1 MACALGSAHV
11 RRLPVK
17 SAPNQSVEIVC
28 RPHEET
34 SVSKKAGIVAVAI
47 TAGML
52 ALSPLAFANDY
63 GRDQDRERGDVGTAS
78 FGSWFASFGSWF
90 DDDDCTSEQT
100 DDGRPP
106 ILPALIPSL
115 TSQEQSGN
123 CVDVPDE
130 AEPPGPTPPPTTT
143 VPPAPVETY
152 TRANIISVG
161 PGTPGE
167 DSVYCDP
174 GDTPLEISYTDPSGV
189 ALGPAF
195 PAQFQDRRGATIAYN
210 NTTSGQ
216 VQLSV
221 SVLCEDT
228 NPGL

>member
-1 MACALGSAHV
+1 LYV
-11 RRLPVK
+11 DR
-17 SAPNQSVEIVC
+17 
-28 RPHEET
+28 HEET
-34 SVSKKAGIVAVAI
+34 SVSKRAGIVAVAT

-63 GRDQDRERGDVGTAS
+63 GDRDHDRQRGGSGTAS

-90 DDDDCTSEQT
+90 DDDDCTSELMS
-100 DDGRPP
+100 G
-106 ILPALIPSL
+106 
-115 TSQEQSGN
+115 EQSGN
-123 CVDVPDE
+123 CVDLPDDPE
-130 AEPPGPTPPPTTT
+130 RTRPTPPPTTT

-152 TRANIISVG
+152 TRSNIISVG
-161 PGTPGE
+161 AGTPGE
-167 DSVYCDP
+167 DSAYCDP

-210 NTTSGQ
+210 NTTGGQ